1 LVFAFLEVYKKTV
14 LTTESEAL
22 IAKTGFVYCEMQ
34 SFQTTILAAKVTLSL
49 AFLIYAS
56 WSDYKTREVTNR
68 VWVIYAPIALML
80 TLAGILLNEQE
91 LLAKLS
97 LFGLSFGVT
106 AAFALILFY
115 SGGFGGADSKALM
128 CIALAL
134 PFSTETL
141 FHPILPSGISP
152 LSQIL
157 FPLTIFSNS
166 VLFAAASGIYMLL
179 RNLIQ
184 RKTTGTK
191 LFEGA
196 LATEPIGKKILV
208 LVTGYKIPVAKL
220 KEKWH
225 IYPMEDVKDNGENP
239 PERRLVVV
247 PKDEGRNGI
256 VERLSNAIDTEK
268 ISNLVWVTPGL
279 PMLIFV
285 TIGLIASLLFGDLV
299 WLLISFVLG

>member
-1 LVFAFLEVYKKTV
+1 MVFAFLEVYKKTV

-256 VERLSNAIDTEK
+256 VERLSNAIDTGK
-268 ISNLVWVTPGL
+268 IGNRVWVTPGL

-285 TIGLIASLLFGDLV
+285 TIGLIVALLFGDLV